1 MYDSGIRRIVVMPSI
16 EKQMRQELTFALGE
30 SQTENP
36 YVAAGIAIE
45 IFKAQLER
53 LMAQEA
59 DPTSAINMLLAN

>member
-1 MYDSGIRRIVVMPSI
+1 MPSI

-30 SQTENP
+30 AQTENP

-53 LMAQEA
+53 LVAHEV
-59 DPTSAINMLLAN
+59 DPTSTINMLLAN

>member
-1 MYDSGIRRIVVMPSI
+1 MPSI

-53 LMAQEA
+53 LVAQEV
-59 DPTSAINMLLAN
+59 DPTSAINKLLAN